1 MNPNQRQRNIL
12 LLVLLVAVAAF
23 LYASAIMKFA
33 YRGF

>member
-1 MNPNQRQRNIL
+1 MNPDQRRRNIL

-23 LYASAIMKFA
+23 LYASTMMKFA